1 MVGKFSEELSET
13 DGKTYFVMDLSQY
26 SEDDVKEISPLAKW
40 ISRVAETSVFLK
52 KPSRIV
58 SLGGVVM
65 VLSLLVYS
73 VAQFK
78 MRKALEEHDETIP
91 DQKKL
96 KSLNQS
102 VVTDLKVSPD
112 FIRDSLMAVPTFS
125 RTKKF

>member
-1 MVGKFSEELSET
+1 
-13 DGKTYFVMDLSQY
+13 
-26 SEDDVKEISPLAKW
+26 
-40 ISRVAETSVFLK
+40 
-52 KPSRIV
+52 
-58 SLGGVVM
+58 M